1 MDDPKERLV
10 AQFRAYLDASN
21 STFDSADADDPDLF
35 SLMAE
40 LAALKNEVKLE
51 SKQIKQAYEQ
61 FRDLFD
67 TLRLSN
73 ERLAAELERI
83 QQDEEQIARMAE
95 RTLLLE
101 LLELR
106 DRLNLGYDHASG
118 YQPNWLARLAK
129 ADEFIA
135 GMSRGLEMNLRRVD
149 ELLVRR
155 DVYPIASLGRPFDPQ
170 TMTAVELSADRGRKQ
185 GEVVADVR
193 IGYLQGEQLLRAAEV
208 VVNNLKDRQ
217 VE

>member
-1 MDDPKERLV
+1 MDEVKEKLLT
-10 AQFRAYLDASN
+10 QFRAYLEES
-21 STFDSADADDPDLF
+21 SPELDSAGAEDPDLF
-35 SLMAE
+35 SLLAE

-51 SKQIKQAYEQ
+51 SKHLKQAYEQ
-61 FRDLFD
+61 FREVFE
-67 TLRLSN
+67 TLRQTN
-73 ERLAAELERI
+73 ERLAVELERK
-83 QQDEEQIARMAE
+83 QQGVEQRARTVE

-106 DRLNLGYDHASG
+106 DRLKSGYEHAGG

-135 GMSRGLEMNLRRVD
+135 GMTQGLEMNLRRVD
-149 ELLVRR
+149 EVLARR
-155 DVYPIASLGRPFDPQ
+155 DVYPIASMGRPFDPK
-170 TMTAVELSADRGRKQ
+170 TMTAVELHADYNRQQ
-185 GEVVADVR
+185 GEVIADVR

-208 VVNNLKDRQ
+208 VVNRLKEQQ